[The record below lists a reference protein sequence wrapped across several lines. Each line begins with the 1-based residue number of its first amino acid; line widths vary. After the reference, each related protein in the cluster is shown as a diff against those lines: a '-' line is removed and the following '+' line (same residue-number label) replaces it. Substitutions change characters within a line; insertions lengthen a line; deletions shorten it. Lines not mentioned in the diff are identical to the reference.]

1 MNNENAQPNA
11 NSSNIMFTK
20 DLHFK
25 ETLPLFVQ
33 TIEIEVRNQ
42 VQRLHD
48 IRSGRVVPRVL
59 HKKRLLTLSLFV
71 MLGSRLIKNKLIL
84 VNIW

>member
-33 TIEIEVRNQ
+33 TIEIKACNQ

-48 IRSGRVVPRVL
+48 IRSGRVVPPALQEMTINTVPLCYVR
-59 HKKRLLTLSLFV
+59 FV
-71 MLGSRLIKNKLIL
+71 
-84 VNIW
+84 VNGHISD